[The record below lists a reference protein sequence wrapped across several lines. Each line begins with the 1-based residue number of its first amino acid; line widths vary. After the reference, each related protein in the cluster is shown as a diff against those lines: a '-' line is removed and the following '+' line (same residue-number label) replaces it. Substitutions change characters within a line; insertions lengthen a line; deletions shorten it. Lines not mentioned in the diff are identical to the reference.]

1 MYRNGLVVT
10 ESSNP
15 VTVTAGIKPM
25 NAGEKVTTYTP
36 VELMVTVP
44 IPLDELLTCPC
55 WIIVGT
61 KIRTEIESDI
71 LDANLNVPSCF
82 NYDSNRERIIEPEVP
97 SLNFNVPSCS
107 I

>member
-15 VTVTAGIKPM
+15 VTVTAGIKPRK
-25 NAGEKVTTYTP
+25 AGEKLTTYTP

-71 LDANLNVPSCF
+71 LDANLNVSF
-82 NYDSNRERIIEPEVP
+82 LLHLYSNREIVY
-97 SLNFNVPSCS
+97 
-107 I
+107 